1 MKKTVL
7 LIAGLVLT
15 MAASAQKIGYI
26 NSAAILAEM
35 PEVKQAD
42 SNLEALQKQLQKKGQ
57 DMLEKLQKDYAAVQA
72 KVQNGELSPKQQ
84 EEEGTRLEAARQD
97 IAKFEQESVDNLEKK
112 RNDELKPIY
121 DKINQAIKDVAT
133 ENGFTYIFDQGV
145 MVYADETMDVGKL
158 VRAKLGM

>member
-15 MAASAQKIGYI
+15 LAASAQKIGYI

-84 EEEGTRLEAARQD
+84 EEEGARLEAARQD